1 MHWSNLLRTKVSNL
15 SASYFSAADIL
26 IDITARGN
34 AISLQIMLRKR
45 SSGFMFTS
53 RGDLLPDTSV
63 VLLAQ
68 ALKRCWAL
76 IEQAR
81 ESNGPSNPPSTA
93 WGSYPFNKESFRD
106 QIREISQG
114 NPEKF
119 DNKLLLTGAI
129 LGLAYNRNRGDPM
142 ICNAIGV
149 WSCKLSFSLDEN
161 SVRSP

>member
-1 MHWSNLLRTKVSNL
+1 M
-15 SASYFSAADIL
+15 
-26 IDITARGN
+26 TARGN

-45 SSGFMFTS
+45 PTFTS
-53 RGDLLPDTSV
+53 REDLPPDTSV

-68 ALKRCWAL
+68 ALERCWAV

-81 ESNGPSNPPSTA
+81 ESKGPRNPPSTA
-93 WGSYPFNKESFRD
+93 WGSSLLNKESIRD

-119 DNKLLLTGAI
+119 DNKMRLTGAM
-129 LGLAYNRNRGDPM
+129 LGLAYKQNPGDPM

-149 WSCKLSFSLDEN
+149 WSCKLSFSLDED